1 MFFNLS
7 PFSYLYFTFYFT
19 ILFSVLSCD
28 DFLTF
33 WLLIEFIT
41 LVLIGT
47 MFSIFTNSFSFLI
60 SYLFI
65 QSISSFS
72 ILLFYVT
79 RIHSLLLCF
88 LLLKLS
94 MFPFHFWYINIVYRF
109 PLLPLFF
116 VSTFHK
122 IPSFALVSFFSIP
135 VTNFFLLSIP
145 ITILVSSILIVSSS
159 DFRILIVSSS
169 VGNNSWFFLSIL
181 FSYDF
186 FLLYIFF
193 YSLNFYLL
201 LSSLSPYSSLQY
213 SHCFKHQNSNVFILF
228 LLALSGIP
236 PFPLF
241 FLKAFLVYSQ
251 SFILPPLC
259 VFFSLVFTFL
269 IVSSY
274 VISRFK
280 LISYRYS
287 LFVYSLN

>member
-7 PFSYLYFTFYFT
+7 PFSYLYFTIYFS
-19 ILFSVLSCD
+19 LLLSVLCCD

-47 MFSIFTNSFSFLI
+47 MFSMFTNSFSFLM

-72 ILLFYVT
+72 ILVFYVA
-79 RIHSLLLCF
+79 RLNSLLVCF

-94 MFPFHFWYINIVYRF
+94 MFPFHFWYTSIVYRF

-122 IPSFALVSFFSIP
+122 IPSFAIVSFFSIP
-135 VTNFFLLSIP
+135 IHGFLYFSIP
-145 ITILVSSILIVSSS
+145 LTVLVSSILIVSSS

-169 VGNNSWFFLSIL
+169 IGNNSWFFLSL
-181 FSYDF
+181 LSSCDL
-186 FLLYIFF
+186 FLLYVFF
-193 YSLNFYLL
+193 YSLNFFLL
-201 LSSLSPYSSLQY
+201 LLSLSPYSSLHY
-213 SHCFKHQNSNVFILF
+213 SHPFSSFKSNIFMV
-228 LLALSGIP
+228 LLLSLSGMP

-241 FLKAFLVYSQ
+241 FLKAFVVYSQ
-251 SFILPPLC
+251 ATLLPLC
-259 VFFSLVFTFL
+259 VFFCLAFTFL
-269 IVSSY
+269 LVSSY
-274 VISRFK
+274 IISMFK
-280 LISYRYS
+280 LVSYRYS
-287 LFVYSLN
+287 LFIYSV